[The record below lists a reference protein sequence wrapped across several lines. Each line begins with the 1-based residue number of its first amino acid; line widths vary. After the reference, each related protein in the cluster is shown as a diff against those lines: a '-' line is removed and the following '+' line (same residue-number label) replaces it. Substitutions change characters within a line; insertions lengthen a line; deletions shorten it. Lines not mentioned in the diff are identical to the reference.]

1 MIKQCTAFVGC
12 SAVPQKWQGWI
23 TARQKQPWS
32 LPQRHL
38 PLLLHLALRKKYRPV
53 LLWHR
58 VHTQSPRQPGWI
70 SGVTLQHTL
79 AHSKLCPWANTL
91 LYELGAIPGCRLTKK
106 SLQGS
111 HEKILA
117 STKMTSHFL
126 LMLFSRDY
134 QLLQQI
140 FDLIYTIAKYIGDT
154 CMSPLR
160 SPQEQFYV
168 ASSFSKKPF
177 LGILTIQWDAT
188 QHLFAW
194 QTPGSHLFGDIS
206 SFIHY

>member
-1 MIKQCTAFVGC
+1 
-12 SAVPQKWQGWI
+12 
-23 TARQKQPWS
+23 
-32 LPQRHL
+32 
-38 PLLLHLALRKKYRPV
+38 
-53 LLWHR
+53 
-58 VHTQSPRQPGWI
+58 
-70 SGVTLQHTL
+70 
-79 AHSKLCPWANTL
+79 
-91 LYELGAIPGCRLTKK
+91 
-106 SLQGS
+106 
-111 HEKILA
+111 
-117 STKMTSHFL
+117 MTSHFL
-126 LMLFSRDY
+126 LMPFSRDD

-140 FDLIYTIAKYIGDT
+140 FNLIYTIAKYIGNT